1 MNISIRH
8 TFKQL
13 APTLLVLAP
22 ILAVVLVPVLAI
34 ASGGGEGGEG
44 GGSGIYDLVMRI
56 LNFAILVG
64 ALLYFVRKPAVEAIR
79 NSIESVRKMIQ
90 DAEVARKEAEDRMKE
105 AEDRLAG
112 VDKEIEEIIAHAR
125 EEAEV
130 EKKRSLTN
138 AEASVEKLKR
148 EAKMAIEQ
156 ELKKSQ
162 DILTR
167 EAAVAA
173 VALAE
178 KIISEKVNPEDHQKF
193 VTEYLEK
200 LEANQ

>member
-1 MNISIRH
+1 MKTIMNISIR
-8 TFKQL
+8 TALRQL
-13 APTLLVLAP
+13 ALVLAA
-22 ILAVVLVPVLAI
+22 ILVPAMVF
-34 ASGGGEGGEG
+34 ASGDG
-44 GGSGIYDLVMRI
+44 GGGKAIYDLAMRI
-56 LNFAILVG
+56 INFAILVG
-64 ALLYFVRKPAVEAIR
+64 VLLYFVRKPAVEGIR
-79 NSIESVRKMIQ
+79 NSIESVRTMIQ
-90 DAEVARKEAEDRMKE
+90 EAETARKEAEARMKE

-112 VDKEIEEIIAHAR
+112 VDKEIEEIITHAR

-130 EKKRSLTN
+130 EKKRSLTD